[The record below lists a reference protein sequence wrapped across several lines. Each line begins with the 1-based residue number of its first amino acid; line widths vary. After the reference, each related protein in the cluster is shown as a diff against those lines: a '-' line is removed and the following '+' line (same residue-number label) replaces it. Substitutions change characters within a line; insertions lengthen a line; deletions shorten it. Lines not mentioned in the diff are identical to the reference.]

1 MYSFLFMFTA
11 GKIIGWFRNQRTAVG
26 KVYKHKSGQATE
38 TLTQR
43 KAWQV
48 KAFAFLKEHIS
59 PRSYTVESTVVS
71 IEFMKD
77 IYVITTTKKRLDTH
91 LQFCR
96 KVRRPPHSVSCS
108 APFSVHHLFIIDCID
123 VVRMFDR
130 YCKCTAHFSHSFSVN

>member
-48 KAFAFLKEHIS
+48 KAFAFLEEHIS

-96 KVRRPPHSVSCS
+96 KVRRPPILYHVLHPSQ
-108 APFSVHHLFIIDCID
+108 FIIYLLLIASMLFECLID
-123 VVRMFDR
+123 I
-130 YCKCTAHFSHSFSVN
+130 VNALYIFPTVSP